1 MVCFS
6 HGCSCSH
13 LKALHIYFKQYRNK
27 HDRLY
32 VMGNFFSY
40 SILQKR
46 AEAVGVI
53 QGSRKCEQLL
63 FKYVMFAVKLG
74 TASMPLLAIACMV
87 LFTGKTYFI
96 E

>member
-1 MVCFS
+1 M
-6 HGCSCSH
+6 CS
-13 LKALHIYFKQYRNK
+13 YY
-27 HDRLY
+27 
-32 VMGNFFSY
+32 SY

-53 QGSRKCEQLL
+53 QGSSKREQLL
-63 FKYVMFAVKLG
+63 FKSVMFAVKFG
-74 TASMPLLAIACMV
+74 TACMPLVAVACML